1 MTDIV
6 KKVWHMEV
14 KKKEHSSMREK
25 AVKALTVFFVLMFI
39 FTILSRAANAMTI
52 PRVSTESPQKRSI
65 NHTVQADGTIESQD
79 EQPILTVDGL
89 KIGSVPAE
97 KGKQVKAGELLLQI
111 DIDDLNEK
119 IKELELEAESIG
131 LEISD
136 AQYNRS
142 LQTANREKN
151 INRAVDNY
159 NAAVDSGNR
168 SVDQAYQEMLNAQK
182 TLEDYYNT
190 PLSESDSSSDSS
202 DNDSNS
208 GSSDNSDQE
217 EQLRADF
224 EAKKSAYEDAIV
236 ARDETIREKN
246 NAIEDAQTESEKSST
261 VENAD
266 IKKETLEIKLAKYK
280 ELLKQE
286 GKITAPADGVITA
299 IDETVVTG
307 GVTPVTKLMLLA
319 KEDAG
324 FKFVTTITK
333 EEQKYVSLGDE
344 ITLATKDNKNIN
356 GLTVTSITKN
366 EKEDDTYEVTASL
379 NADGEVNLYDSATMK
394 VSGTAKA
401 YGTCISKN
409 ALRKDANGQDYVLL
423 LAEKDTVLGKQLEA
437 EALNVNVLDSNDT
450 YAALTEGEIA
460 SVQKIVLS
468 SDKEI
473 QAGDTV
479 RLAENDE

>member
-1 MTDIV
+1 MTDII
-6 KKVWHMEV
+6 KKVWSMEV

-25 AVKALTVFFVLMFI
+25 AVKALAVFFILMFV

-52 PRVSTESPQKRSI
+52 PHVSTESPQKRSI
-65 NHTVQADGTIESQD
+65 NHTVQADGTIESMD
-79 EQPILTVDGL
+79 EQPVLTVDGL
-89 KIGSVPAE
+89 KIRSVVAE
-97 KGKQVKAGELLLQI
+97 KGEKVKAGELLLQI
-111 DIDDLNEK
+111 DIDDLKEK

-142 LQTANREKN
+142 LQNTNREKN

-168 SVDQAYQEMLNAQK
+168 SVDRAYQEMLNAQK
-182 TLEDYYNT
+182 ALEDYYNT
-190 PLSESDSSSDSS
+190 PLSEAEG
-202 DNDSNS
+202 S
-208 GSSDNSDQE
+208 GSSDGIDNGGGNGAGQE

-224 EAKKSAYEDAIV
+224 EAKKNAYEDAIA

-246 NAIEDAQTESEKSST
+246 NAIEEAQTESEKSST
-261 VENAD
+261 AENAA

-286 GKITAPADGVITA
+286 GRITAPADGVITA

-307 GVTPVTKLMLLA
+307 GVTPATKLMLLA

-344 ITLATKDNKNIN
+344 LTLETKGKKSIN

-366 EKEDDTYEVTASL
+366 EKEADTYKVTVSL
-379 NADGEVNLYDSATMK
+379 NAVEEVNLYDSATMK
-394 VSGTAKA
+394 VSGTAKT
-401 YGTCISKN
+401 YSTCISQS
-409 ALRKDANGQDYVLL
+409 ALRKGANDQDYVLL
-423 LAEKDTVLGKQLEA
+423 LVEKDTVLGKQLEA
-437 EALNVNVLDSNDT
+437 EALNVNVQDSNGT
-450 YAALTEGEIA
+450 YAALAEGEIA
-460 SVQKIVLS
+460 PGQKIVLS